1 MCDYEDE
8 NDENDEV
15 YDRYMITGE
24 GAEFFGE
31 TPQGAGDTEIHNCP
45 QSFEEYLDDLNVS
58 LDKEIMELER
68 MLKAQKHNTAKK

>member
-1 MCDYEDE
+1 MGDYE
-8 NDENDEV
+8 DENDEV

-24 GAEFFGE
+24 GDEFFGE
-31 TPQGAGDTEIHNCP
+31 TPQDTGDTERCNRP
-45 QSFEEYLDDLNVS
+45 QGFEEYLDDLNVS

>member
-1 MCDYEDE
+1 MCDYE
-8 NDENDEV
+8 DENDEV

-31 TPQGAGDTEIHNCP
+31 TPQDAGDTERCNRP
-45 QSFEEYLDDLNVS
+45 QSFEEYLDDLNAS